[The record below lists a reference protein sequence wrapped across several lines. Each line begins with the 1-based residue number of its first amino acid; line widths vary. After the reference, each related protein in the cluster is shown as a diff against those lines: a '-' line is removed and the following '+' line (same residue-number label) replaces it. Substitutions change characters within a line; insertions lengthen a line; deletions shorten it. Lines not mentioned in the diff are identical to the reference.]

1 MVRKEGLSELLI
13 WQIMLQ
19 EGIIRPRQPWEGK
32 AVVKISGYGYACVFF
47 LTGSSSTLC
56 KFRFYTVWI
65 RDPRKSRCHLPRLQ
79 IHADRFTY
87 VDLRSTYVDPG
98 TTQVAILPDNS
109 LYTSCEAL
117 KCTLMVLPTLDIIM
131 EGYSGAMI

>member
-1 MVRKEGLSELLI
+1 MADNAARRYKKTASAIGGKGSCKGEGS
-13 WQIMLQ
+13 
-19 EGIIRPRQPWEGK
+19 P
-32 AVVKISGYGYACVFF
+32 AVMGMQNVACVFF

-65 RDPRKSRCHLPRLQ
+65 RDPRKSRCHLPRPQ

-117 KCTLMVLPTLDIIM
+117 KCTLMVLPTLDFIM

>member
-1 MVRKEGLSELLI
+1 MADNAARRYKQTASAMGEKGSCKGEGS
-13 WQIMLQ
+13 
-19 EGIIRPRQPWEGK
+19 P
-32 AVVKISGYGYACVFF
+32 AVMGMQNVACVFF

-87 VDLRSTYVDPG
+87 VDPG

-109 LYTSCEAL
+109 LYTSYEAL
-117 KCTLMVLPTLDIIM
+117 KCALMVLPTLDIIM

>member
-1 MVRKEGLSELLI
+1 
-13 WQIMLQ
+13 
-19 EGIIRPRQPWEGK
+19 
-32 AVVKISGYGYACVFF
+32 VFF

-65 RDPRKSRCHLPRLQ
+65 GDPRKSRCHLPRLQ
-79 IHADRFTY
+79 IHMRGSGIHADRFTY

-131 EGYSGAMI
+131 EGYCGAMI